1 MLAYEFEE
9 LTVYQRDKELFL
21 EVLDVTD
28 NDTGL
33 VMRPLELSSDSEESG
48 KKRISSFHTKSVLP
62 FQPGF
67 PAK

>member
-1 MLAYEFEE
+1 MEKRMAHLIPTLTMSRNFCIFKVLAYEFEE

-33 VMRPLELSSDSEESG
+33 VMRPLELSSDSE
-48 KKRISSFHTKSVLP
+48 
-62 FQPGF
+62 
-67 PAK
+67 